1 MRYRELGR
9 TGLEVS
15 EIGFGAEWM
24 EKKSAAEV
32 RAVVERCE
40 EAGINI
46 LDCWM
51 AGPEVRSNLG
61 AALAGTRDRWIIQ
74 GHIGST
80 WQDGQYVRT
89 RDMDLVRPAFEDLL
103 ARLGT
108 DHVELGM
115 IHYVDD
121 VDEYEGIMA
130 GEFIEYVRALK
141 AAGVIGHIGLS
152 THAPEVAKRAALSG
166 EIEAVMFSVNPA
178 FDLLPATASLDDAFT
193 FAYDDALEGMD
204 PARAELYALCE
215 REGVGL
221 TVMKGYAGGRL
232 FSTEASPFGV
242 AMTPVQCIH
251 YALTRPAA
259 ASILAGFDE
268 PAHVDDA
275 VAYET
280 AAEAQKDYASVLA
293 GAPKHAY
300 FGQCTYCG
308 HCAPCT
314 AGIDIAAVNKFYDLA
329 VMQDEMPA
337 SIREHYRALNA
348 TADDCTACA
357 ACEPRCPD
365 GGKPCGSDDTNS
377 DGQIGMGG
385 MLRPNRA
392 FLRNQ
397 DERVGS
403 SSSVTNGGRSHR
415 RSTSPGTARSA
426 GNAPGRWHT
435 AAPPRC
441 RLRDTRRRKRRIP
454 GSGP

>member
-9 TGLEVS
+9 TGLEIS

-61 AALAGTRDRWIIQ
+61 AASAGTRDRWIIQ
-74 GHIGST
+74 SHIGST

-89 RDMDLVRPAFEDLL
+89 RDMNLVRPAFEDLL

-121 VDEYEGIMA
+121 INEYEGIMA

-141 AAGVIGHIGLS
+141 AADVIGHIGLS

-204 PARAELYALCE
+204 PTRAELYALCE

-232 FSTEASPFGV
+232 FSAEASPFGA

-251 YALTRPAA
+251 Y
-259 ASILAGFDE
+259 
-268 PAHVDDA
+268 
-275 VAYET
+275 ET
-280 AAEAQKDYASVLA
+280 ATEAQKDYASVLA

-329 VMQDEMPA
+329 VMQSEVPA
-337 SIREHYRALNA
+337 SIREHYRALDA
-348 TADDCTACA
+348 AADDCTACA
-357 ACEPRCPD
+357 ACEPRCPF
-365 GGKPCGSDDTNS
+365 GVP
-377 DGQIGMGG
+377 I
-385 MLRPNRA
+385 A
-392 FLRNQ
+392 
-397 DERVGS
+397 ERMEK
-403 SSSVTNGGRSHR
+403 
-415 RSTSPGTARSA
+415 
-426 GNAPGRWHT
+426 
-435 AAPPRC
+435 AAE
-441 RLRDTRRRKRRIP
+441 LFA
-454 GSGP
+454 

>member
-9 TGLEVS
+9 TGLEIS

-89 RDMDLVRPAFEDLL
+89 RDMNLVRPAFEDLL

-141 AAGVIGHIGLS
+141 AADVIGHIGLS

-166 EIEAVMFSVNPA
+166 EIEAVMFSGTPPSTSCRPRPA
-178 FDLLPATASLDDAFT
+178 STTRSPSPTTTRSRAWIPPAPSCTRCAN
-193 FAYDDALEGMD
+193 
-204 PARAELYALCE
+204 ARAWAL
-215 REGVGL
+215 R
-221 TVMKGYAGGRL
+221 
-232 FSTEASPFGV
+232 
-242 AMTPVQCIH
+242 
-251 YALTRPAA
+251 
-259 ASILAGFDE
+259 
-268 PAHVDDA
+268 
-275 VAYET
+275 
-280 AAEAQKDYASVLA
+280 
-293 GAPKHAY
+293 
-300 FGQCTYCG
+300 
-308 HCAPCT
+308 
-314 AGIDIAAVNKFYDLA
+314 
-329 VMQDEMPA
+329 
-337 SIREHYRALNA
+337 
-348 TADDCTACA
+348 
-357 ACEPRCPD
+357 
-365 GGKPCGSDDTNS
+365 
-377 DGQIGMGG
+377 
-385 MLRPNRA
+385 
-392 FLRNQ
+392 
-397 DERVGS
+397 
-403 SSSVTNGGRSHR
+403 
-415 RSTSPGTARSA
+415 
-426 GNAPGRWHT
+426 
-435 AAPPRC
+435 
-441 RLRDTRRRKRRIP
+441 
-454 GSGP
+454 

>member
-268 PAHVDDA
+268 PAPTRPPTTRRRTTRA
-275 VAYET
+275 
-280 AAEAQKDYASVLA
+280 
-293 GAPKHAY
+293 
-300 FGQCTYCG
+300 CW
-308 HCAPCT
+308 
-314 AGIDIAAVNKFYDLA
+314 
-329 VMQDEMPA
+329 
-337 SIREHYRALNA
+337 RE
-348 TADDCTACA
+348 
-357 ACEPRCPD
+357 
-365 GGKPCGSDDTNS
+365 
-377 DGQIGMGG
+377 
-385 MLRPNRA
+385 
-392 FLRNQ
+392 
-397 DERVGS
+397 
-403 SSSVTNGGRSHR
+403 R
-415 RSTSPGTARSA
+415 RSTPTSASAPTAATARPARPESISPPSTSSTTWLSCRTRCPPRSA
-426 GNAPGRWHT
+426 STTEHLTRPPTIARPAPPASR
-435 AAPPRC
+435 AAPSAC
-441 RLRDTRRRKRRIP
+441 R
-454 GSGP
+454 

>member
-9 TGLEVS
+9 TGLEIS

-89 RDMDLVRPAFEDLL
+89 RDMNLVRPAFEDLL

-121 VDEYEGIMA
+121 INEYEGIMA

-141 AAGVIGHIGLS
+141 AADVIGHIGLS

-204 PARAELYALCE
+204 PTRAELYALCE
-215 REGVGL
+215 R
-221 TVMKGYAGGRL
+221 TFR
-232 FSTEASPFGV
+232 FS
-242 AMTPVQCIH
+242 
-251 YALTRPAA
+251 L
-259 ASILAGFDE
+259 
-268 PAHVDDA
+268 
-275 VAYET
+275 
-280 AAEAQKDYASVLA
+280 
-293 GAPKHAY
+293 
-300 FGQCTYCG
+300 
-308 HCAPCT
+308 
-314 AGIDIAAVNKFYDLA
+314 
-329 VMQDEMPA
+329 
-337 SIREHYRALNA
+337 
-348 TADDCTACA
+348 
-357 ACEPRCPD
+357 
-365 GGKPCGSDDTNS
+365 
-377 DGQIGMGG
+377 
-385 MLRPNRA
+385 
-392 FLRNQ
+392 
-397 DERVGS
+397 
-403 SSSVTNGGRSHR
+403 
-415 RSTSPGTARSA
+415 
-426 GNAPGRWHT
+426 
-435 AAPPRC
+435 C
-441 RLRDTRRRKRRIP
+441 R
-454 GSGP
+454 